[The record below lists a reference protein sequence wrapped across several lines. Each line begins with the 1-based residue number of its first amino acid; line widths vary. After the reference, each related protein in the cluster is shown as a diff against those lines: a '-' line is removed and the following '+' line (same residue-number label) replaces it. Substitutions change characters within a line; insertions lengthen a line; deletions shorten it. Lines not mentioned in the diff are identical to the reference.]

1 MTYRDEKGELTERV
15 IWPFALAFFDLVRVV
30 LAWCETRQDFRSF
43 RADRIE
49 SFNPLYKRY
58 PRRRHS
64 LLKDWRER
72 EKQRRQQNHADKN

>member
-1 MTYRDEKGELTERV
+1 MTYRDEKGDLTERV

-49 SFNPLYKRY
+49 SFRPLDNRY
-58 PRRRHS
+58 PRRRPA
-64 LLKDWRER
+64 LMKEWRER
-72 EKQRRQQNHADKN
+72 EKQRRRNHADKN